1 MKFIR
6 YFLIFIPLSIAARY
20 FNVNEVFA
28 FLSVCLSIIPLAGI
42 IGDAT
47 EQISIYTGSKVGGLI
62 TATTGNLPEL
72 LIGFFAVK
80 SGFITLV
87 LSSMSGS
94 IISNILLVLGVSI
107 FLGGLKQKSQTFN
120 KNIARSNFILLFFVA
135 MTTIIPFTLEYAIKI
150 QNNGNLAK
158 GLHAISI
165 SLAIALLVTYISGLI
180 FSLMTNKNIF
190 VKQNEQTDKND
201 TAKWSLAKSALILCV
216 AAFFIAIE
224 SEMLVNYVE
233 HIIESYHLP
242 ETFIGIILIPILGNI
257 AENISAIVMAIKN
270 KIDLCIEIA
279 IGSSIQIALFVAP
292 LLILVSYI
300 IGNPIIYVYD
310 VFELVAMLISI
321 GLSLFIF
328 QDGKTN
334 WFEGVVLI
342 VSYII
347 LGVAFF
353 YI

>member
-1 MKFIR
+1 
-6 YFLIFIPLSIAARY
+6 
-20 FNVNEVFA
+20 
-28 FLSVCLSIIPLAGI
+28 
-42 IGDAT
+42 
-47 EQISIYTGSKVGGLI
+47 
-62 TATTGNLPEL
+62 
-72 LIGFFAVK
+72 
-80 SGFITLV
+80 
-87 LSSMSGS
+87 MSGS

-120 KNIARSNFILLFFVA
+120 KSIARSNFILLFFVA

-150 QNNGNLAK
+150 QNNGNLTK

-165 SLAIALLVTYISGLI
+165 SLAIALLITYISGLI
-180 FSLMTNKNIF
+180 FSLMTHKNIF
-190 VKQNEQTDKND
+190 VKQNEQNDKND

-233 HIIESYHLP
+233 NIIEYYHLP